1 MRLKIKALRETKA
14 FYEAKLKNKELT
26 KKERNKFSVSLKII
40 EKIIKKRIKEKEV
53 LKKEGF

>member
-40 EKIIKKRIKEKEV
+40 EKIIKKRIKGKEV